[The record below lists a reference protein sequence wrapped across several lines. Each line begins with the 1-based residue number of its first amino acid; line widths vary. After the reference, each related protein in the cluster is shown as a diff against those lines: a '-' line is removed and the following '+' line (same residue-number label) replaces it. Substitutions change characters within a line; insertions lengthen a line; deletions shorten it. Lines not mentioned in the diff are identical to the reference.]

1 MDIYSK
7 YDSVNAKQKDQLLMG
22 VVIAIVA
29 LLMGAMLWMMIAYGN
44 GDIDEDMMYILSG
57 ALSGAMFF
65 VVIIYALI
73 CFKGQSDAEKYKRFI
88 EEEEKRKQQ

>member
-1 MDIYSK
+1 MNS
-7 YDSVNAKQKDQLLMG
+7 KQKDKLLMG
-22 VVIAIVA
+22 IVIAIVA
-29 LLMGAMLWMMIAYGN
+29 FLMGGMLWMMIAYGN

-73 CFKGQSDAEKYKRFI
+73 CFKGESDAKKYQRFV
-88 EEEEKRKQQ
+88 EEEKKKGQ